1 MQYTSHRL
9 RSQEKKLNKKLV
21 KTVVLIIVGIIAA
34 FQIGL
39 PLLAKIVVGLSF
51 LRKDKGITEKS
62 ADSLL
67 FPPVL
72 NSLPEATNSAMI
84 IVSGFT
90 DKNSPVV
97 LTVNGHEDK
106 TDSDIDGRF
115 EFRGVALQEGQ
126 NEIEAYL
133 IREDKK
139 RSASSLSIIYKK
151 EPPEINTTEPE
162 NGRKFLGEEKSV
174 AIRGTTEKDARVSVN
189 DRFIIVG
196 REGDFEYQT

>member
-51 LRKDKGITEKS
+51 LRKDRGITEKS

-67 FPPVL
+67 FPPSL

-84 IVSGFT
+84 IVS
-90 DKNSPVV
+90 
-97 LTVNGHEDK
+97 
-106 TDSDIDGRF
+106 
-115 EFRGVALQEGQ
+115 
-126 NEIEAYL
+126 
-133 IREDKK
+133 
-139 RSASSLSIIYKK
+139 
-151 EPPEINTTEPE
+151 
-162 NGRKFLGEEKSV
+162 
-174 AIRGTTEKDARVSVN
+174 
-189 DRFIIVG
+189 
-196 REGDFEYQT
+196 